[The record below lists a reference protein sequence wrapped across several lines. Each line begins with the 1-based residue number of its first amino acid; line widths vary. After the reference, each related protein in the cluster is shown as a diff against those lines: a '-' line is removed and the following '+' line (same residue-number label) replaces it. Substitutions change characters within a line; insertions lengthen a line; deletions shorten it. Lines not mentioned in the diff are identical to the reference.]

1 MSKIYK
7 NNTSGVPG
15 VCYKTRDAKWFA
27 SINVKGEKISLGY
40 FRTKEQA
47 IEARLDAEK
56 LYKKQFNDLDG
67 FKLVHFVIQIKLG
80 IDIKE
85 ESAKYNILYLKGCY
99 ALFDAA
105 KIYAELND
113 TNSRFEVFAVRRI
126 TDFLTSSREPFPYYV
141 DASIYN
147 KENCWFIDW
156 INGESLN
163 KLSKDYQIPLTSLSR
178 MIKNFV
184 DKKIFLK
191 K

>member
-85 ESAKYNILYLKGCY
+85 ESAKYNILYLMLLK
-99 ALFDAA
+99 FM
-105 KIYAELND
+105 LN
-113 TNSRFEVFAVRRI
+113 
-126 TDFLTSSREPFPYYV
+126 
-141 DASIYN
+141 
-147 KENCWFIDW
+147 
-156 INGESLN
+156 
-163 KLSKDYQIPLTSLSR
+163 
-178 MIKNFV
+178 
-184 DKKIFLK
+184 
-191 K
+191 